1 MHGSQTIQVRP
12 GADTDLGSPQAEP
25 SDSGRVIAVVPAHNE
40 AATVHLAL
48 EALAAQSRVP
58 DEIIVVVDNCTDDTA
73 ERARSWGARVVV
85 SVDNR
90 DKKAGALNQVLTD
103 LLPTLRE
110 EDVVLVQ
117 DADSFLDTGFVAGG
131 LRALSVHLRLGA
143 VGGTFR
149 GQAAPEAA
157 GRRERFLAHLQDNE
171 YARYARDVRRLRG
184 RCLVVT
190 GTAAMFRVTTLRE
203 VSAARLSGRLPAG
216 NGLGGIYDTSVLTED
231 NELSFAVM
239 TLGYTLLAPKEMSLT
254 TEVMPTWRQLW
265 DQRLRWKRGAL
276 ENCFQYGIT
285 KVTWRYWARQVL
297 TAAGVVV
304 TAIYLF
310 TLLWAVFNR
319 SLAVHPFWG
328 SVTGIFV
335 LERFVTLRDKGL
347 RHQSFAALMYE
358 LPYELFLQA
367 THAKAYT
374 DALLRKERTW

>member
-1 MHGSQTIQVRP
+1 MHGSQTIQARP

-131 LRALSVHLRLGA
+131 LRALSVTSGSERS
-143 VGGTFR
+143 V
-149 GQAAPEAA
+149 AP
-157 GRRERFLAHLQDNE
+157 
-171 YARYARDVRRLRG
+171 
-184 RCLVVT
+184 
-190 GTAAMFRVTTLRE
+190 
-203 VSAARLSGRLPAG
+203 SAARPPPRQPAG
-216 NGLGGIYDTSVLTED
+216 ANASSPTSRT
-231 NELSFAVM
+231 
-239 TLGYTLLAPKEMSLT
+239 MS
-254 TEVMPTWRQLW
+254 MPA
-265 DQRLRWKRGAL
+265 GH
-276 ENCFQYGIT
+276 
-285 KVTWRYWARQVL
+285 VQVL

>member
-1 MHGSQTIQVRP
+1 MHGSQTIQARP

-171 YARYARDVRRLRG
+171 YAR
-184 RCLVVT
+184 
-190 GTAAMFRVTTLRE
+190 
-203 VSAARLSGRLPAG
+203 
-216 NGLGGIYDTSVLTED
+216 
-231 NELSFAVM
+231 
-239 TLGYTLLAPKEMSLT
+239 
-254 TEVMPTWRQLW
+254 
-265 DQRLRWKRGAL
+265 
-276 ENCFQYGIT
+276 
-285 KVTWRYWARQVL
+285 WARQVL